1 MNTIAFDNIT
11 LLLNEEY
18 KTKYLISNN
27 NKLELVDKN
36 NQELCLKD
44 LEYPIYFTYNHILN
58 EISENGDIAYLT
70 KKRLLRMIDLSM
82 DSLYNYIN
90 DYNDDNS
97 NMHLLLED
105 IDKRYDNIR
114 SKTLVNYCEN
124 IIYLFDEI
132 VDRFREAGKYLYFHR
147 EYSVLFSDDE
157 DYNDTDTDED
167 LSCDD
172 EYTDT
177 DETVDGD
184 CDDEESDDTDEEC
197 DDNDEDNEDEN
208 VDDSEYTI
216 LKKIT
221 SMFVT
226 EEVNPETL
234 EENPN
239 LIYDENK
246 KEV

>member
-1 MNTIAFDNIT
+1 
-11 LLLNEEY
+11 NEEY

-44 LEYPIYFTYNHILN
+44 LEYPVYFTYNHILN
-58 EISENGDIAYLT
+58 EILENGDIAYLT

-97 NMHLLLED
+97 NMYLLLED

-132 VDRFREAGKYLYFHR
+132 VDGFREAGKYLYFHR
-147 EYSVLFSDDE
+147 EYNVLFSDDE

-167 LSCDD
+167 ECGDYSDEDLSLDD
-172 EYTDT
+172 EECDDT
-177 DETVDGD
+177 DENLSH
-184 CDDEESDDTDEEC
+184 DDEDNEDENVDHEEC
-197 DDNDEDNEDEN
+197 DDNDKDNEDEN

-216 LKKIT
+216 LNKIT
-221 SMFVT
+221 SIFVS

>member
-44 LEYPIYFTYNHILN
+44 LEYPVYFTYNHILN
-58 EISENGDIAYLT
+58 EILENGDIAYLT

-132 VDRFREAGKYLYFHR
+132 VDGFRDAGRYLYFRHR
-147 EYSVLFSDDE
+147 EYDVLYSDDDE
-157 DYNDTDTDED
+157 CEDTDED

-177 DETVDGD
+177 DETVDEECEDTDDNLSNDGECND
-184 CDDEESDDTDEEC
+184 TDDENLDEF
-197 DDNDEDNEDEN
+197 
-208 VDDSEYTI
+208 EYTI
-216 LKKIT
+216 LEKIT